1 MACDSIAVMRR
12 VLFLLLYGMTI
23 SAVRTS
29 GQESS
34 KSTDDSGF
42 VLGVNTFFDFGPP
55 FNYYEIFVVIPIAQ
69 GSKVEKFTLT
79 PVAHKCYAPA
89 KAEYAENTTSLSVKE
104 LLIGVDPCAIRDK
117 DLKKEA
123 KRKHKESNLS
133 GANLSLR
140 MNCGRNVRTIEMRV
154 LERDWFLKHPGTP
167 KNTDWTMQVLEKLR
181 GSTGLGTMEN
191 PMFALVGTGPRGPLS
206 ADAASI
212 ENLRSGGGD
221 VLFPWAI
228 EREKVS
234 AIYRES
240 LVEPAKPSVTFV
252 RSTPIEPVQYT
263 LPIYPPLVR
272 MAQKEGDVSV
282 VLTINA
288 EGKVSN
294 VGTYSGPKLL
304 EGAMRDAVKDWKF
317 PPAAEPV
324 REVRV
329 SVAFR
334 LNCSDE
340 EEKK

>member
-1 MACDSIAVMRR
+1 
-12 VLFLLLYGMTI
+12 
-23 SAVRTS
+23 
-29 GQESS
+29 
-34 KSTDDSGF
+34 
-42 VLGVNTFFDFGPP
+42 VNTFFDFGPP

-69 GSKVEKFTLT
+69 GSKVEKFTLA

-181 GSTGLGTMEN
+181 GSTGSGTMEN

-212 ENLRSGGGD
+212 ENLSSGGFD